1 MNQIPRTLLLLAIS
15 WLACFFLNA
24 CAPTYV
30 PMKIKIREIT
40 TKKPIADTPVAVR
53 QNQLF
58 LPFPP
63 FRTLPFSLTTFQRP
77 GNTAYGI
84 TNSQGFIAFDQ
95 VTIGPAQII
104 ITDKQGHIQIFY
116 ADHAIENTWTPM
128 SGSTLPH
135 RYELQIIEE
144 ADRNEQTQSPA
155 AEVASPVSETP
166 SQQLTV
172 PPTGW

>member
-1 MNQIPRTLLLLAIS
+1 MNQMPRTLLLLVTS
-15 WLACFFLNA
+15 WLACCFLNA

-30 PMKIKIREIT
+30 PMKIQIREIT
-40 TKKPIADTPVAVR
+40 TKEPIADTPVAVR

-63 FRTLPFSLTTFQRP
+63 FRTLPFSLSTFQRP

-84 TNSQGFIAFDQ
+84 TNSRGIIAFEQ
-95 VTIGPAQII
+95 VTIGPAQIL
-104 ITDKQGHIQIFY
+104 ITDKQGHLQIFY

-144 ADRNEQTQSPA
+144 TDQNEQTQPA
-155 AEVASPVSETP
+155 AAEIAPPASETP
-166 SQQLTV
+166 AQQLTV